1 VFFGDHDFGQ
11 IVELEVTRPGG
22 IRVLANLAAL
32 DRLDIVIG
40 KIAVDAL
47 DQIIDQIE
55 RIESR
60 FGALVGHCGGCGVPT
75 HAYYPKPL
83 IE

>member
-1 VFFGDHDFGQ
+1 MV
-11 IVELEVTRPGG
+11 
-22 IRVLANLAAL
+22 
-32 DRLDIVIG
+32 
-40 KIAVDAL
+40 
-47 DQIIDQIE
+47 DQIE

-60 FGALVGHCGGCGVPT
+60 FGALVGYCGGCGVPT